1 MSHNPPRGPA
11 LGRHVATVLRA
22 GTFVAVLAVAVGFG
36 IALILGA
43 PSPGARPLTDL
54 LTSGDA
60 DAVTSAGLLGLT
72 LLPLGV
78 LGVAAWSFGA
88 AGERR
93 YLLACALTLALLFG
107 SLVIAA
113 AVAPSS

>member
-1 MSHNPPRGPA
+1 MSGDPNEGPA
-11 LGRHVATVLRA
+11 LGRHLATVLRG
-22 GTFVAVLAVAVGFG
+22 GTLVAVLAVTVGLAM
-36 IALILGA
+36 ALFTGEA
-43 PSPGARPLTDL
+43 SRGARPLSEL
-54 LTSGDA
+54 LTTGDA
-60 DAVTSAGLLGLT
+60 DAVISAGLLGLT

-93 YLLACALTLALLFG
+93 YLVACGVTLLLLLG

-113 AVAPSS
+113 VVAPSS